1 MGTLFDYL
9 NWRGDLTFSQAPI
22 NEVDSLIFAL
32 LSYVDFEGIVPADFA
47 DGGIPLR
54 AAANTFTA
62 RYPDPA
68 KRDNIGLILPKET
81 VPLLLAA
88 KNTRRFQ
95 DILIKGFVNVINT
108 KTEIQFSAT
117 TFIIPNVGAV
127 IAYRGTDDTL
137 IGWKED
143 FNMSFLP
150 EVPAQRAA
158 SEYLNK
164 IAPHLPEPIY
174 VTGHSKGGNL
184 AVWATVHA
192 APEIRARIRQ
202 VWCNDGPGFGKGML
216 EKPNYIEMRP
226 RIKFFVP
233 QSAVIGILL
242 EHNENYTV
250 VKSRTA
256 GLLQHDAFTWNVSG
270 ASFIY
275 VETVTAA
282 SKRLDRTLN
291 EWVQKMTPEQRE
303 QFVDTMFKMLS
314 TNKELTLTELFEQ
327 SKKKGFLKTLVMPDP
342 EVRAASQKMLNLLLE
357 LGKQNIRTTI
367 TEHLPKSKKEQ

>member
-9 NWRGDLTFSQAPI
+9 NWRGDLSFSQSPL
-22 NEVDSLIFAL
+22 NEVDSLIFSL
-32 LSYVDFEGIVPADFA
+32 LSYVDFSGIVPSNFT

-54 AAANTFTA
+54 AAANTFA
-62 RYPDPA
+62 SKYPDPA

-95 DILIKGFVNVINT
+95 DILLKGFVNVINT
-108 KTEIQFSAT
+108 ETEIQFSAT
-117 TFIIPNVGAV
+117 TFIIPEIGAV
-127 IAYRGTDDTL
+127 VAYRGTDDTL

-158 SEYLNK
+158 AEYLQM
-164 IAPHLPEPIY
+164 IAPHIPSPIY

-184 AVWATVHA
+184 SVWASVHA
-192 APEIRARIRQ
+192 SPEIRARIRQ
-202 VWCNDGPGFGKGML
+202 VFCNDGPGFGPGML
-216 EKPNYIEMRP
+216 ENPDYIEMRP

-256 GLLQHDAFTWNVSG
+256 GLLQHDAFTWSISG
-270 ASFIY
+270 TSFIY
-275 VETVTAA
+275 EETVTAT
-282 SKRLDRTLN
+282 SKRIDRTLN
-291 EWVQKMTPEQRE
+291 DWVRKMTPAQRE
-303 QFVDTMFKMLS
+303 QFVETMFQMLS
-314 TNKELTLTELFEQ
+314 TNKDLTLTELFEQ
-327 SKKKGFLKTLVMPDP
+327 SKKRGFLKTLVMPDP
-342 EVRAASQKMLNLLLE
+342 EVREASQKMLGLLLE

-367 TEHLPKSKKEQ
+367 HEHLPKGKKEQ

>member
-9 NWRGDLTFSQAPI
+9 NWRGDLPFSQAPL
-22 NEVDSLIFAL
+22 NEVDSLIFSL
-32 LSYVDFEGIVPADFA
+32 LSYLDFDGIVPADFA
-47 DGGIPLR
+47 EEGIPLR
-54 AAANTFTA
+54 AAANTFSA
-62 RYPDPA
+62 KYPGPD
-68 KRDNIGLILPKET
+68 KRSIGLILPKQI

-95 DILIKGFVNVINT
+95 NVLIKGFTNVINT
-108 KTEIQFSAT
+108 DTEIQFSAT
-117 TFIIPNVGAV
+117 TFIIPDVGAV
-127 IAYRGTDDTL
+127 VAYRGTDDTL

-158 SEYLNK
+158 TAYLNE
-164 IAPHLPEPIY
+164 IAPHLPSPIY

-184 AVWATVHA
+184 AVWAAVHCQ
-192 APEIRARIRQ
+192 PDVRTRLKQ

-216 EKPNYIEMRP
+216 NNPVYIEIRP
-226 RIKFFVP
+226 IIKFFVP

-256 GLLQHDAFTWNVSG
+256 GLLQHDAFSWNISG

-275 VETVTAA
+275 VETVTAS

-303 QFVDTMFKMLS
+303 QFVETMFQILS
-314 TNKELTLTELFEQ
+314 VNKELTLTEFFEQ
-327 SKKKGFLKTLVMPDP
+327 SKKKGFLKQLVMPDP
-342 EVRAASQKMLNLLLE
+342 EVKQATQKMLGLLLE
-357 LGKQNIRTTI
+357 LGKQNIQTTLAERM
-367 TEHLPKSKKEQ
+367 TKTQK